1 MRKLVAAIGRLFC
14 FAQVN
19 QSTVGIKERFGRFE
33 EVLDP
38 GCHCV
43 PWIIGSRVAGKLTL
57 RLRQMDVRCETKT
70 KDNVFVTIVASI
82 QYRAMEDKASHA
94 YYKLSNP
101 KSQIQSYVFDV
112 IRASIPKLELDDVF
126 EQKNEIAKSVEQEL
140 EKAMFA
146 YGYEIVQTL
155 IIDIEPDEKL
165 HGCVLQQMIRQR
177 QKRSFKSREL
187 RERLK
192 LSISLA
198 LELPGRGRQ

>member
-1 MRKLVAAIGRLFC
+1 
-14 FAQVN
+14 
-19 QSTVGIKERFGRFE
+19 
-33 EVLDP
+33 
-38 GCHCV
+38 
-43 PWIIGSRVAGKLTL
+43 
-57 RLRQMDVRCETKT
+57 
-70 KDNVFVTIVASI
+70 VFVTIVASI
-82 QYRAMEDKASHA
+82 QYRAMEDKANDA

-112 IRASIPKLELDDVF
+112 IRASIPKLQLDDVF
-126 EQKNEIAKSVEQEL
+126 EQKNDIAKSVEQEL

-155 IIDIEPDEKL
+155 IVDIEPDEKL
-165 HGCVLQQMIRQR
+165 QECVLRQMRRQR

-198 LELPGRGRQ
+198 LELQGSGRQ